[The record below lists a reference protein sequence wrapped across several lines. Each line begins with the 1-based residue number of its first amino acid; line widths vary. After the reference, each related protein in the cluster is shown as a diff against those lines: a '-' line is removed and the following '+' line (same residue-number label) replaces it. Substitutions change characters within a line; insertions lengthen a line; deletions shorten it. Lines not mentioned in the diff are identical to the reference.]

1 MRNSKLIRVPPTAA
15 VLSLGSLVT
24 GGYEDL
30 GSRVTLAL
38 LAGDT
43 HQTQPLFMPPACQCL
58 ALVRPGRWFLIAP
71 FLREGTT
78 PAGIYSPFLLGNLL
92 HICSQP

>member
-30 GSRVTLAL
+30 GSRPTRAL

-43 HQTQPLFMPPACQCL
+43 HQTQPLFRPPVCQCL
-58 ALVRPGRWFLIAP
+58 ALARPGQGT
-71 FLREGTT
+71 LRS
-78 PAGIYSPFLLGNLL
+78 PARDEHLTQI
-92 HICSQP
+92 